1 MNTKKTAASIIITAM
16 VLMTVFTGAA
26 AAKSLYLIA
35 EHHTGQFDAWKI
47 ESNGTATYQATYM
60 LSHVTWPSGVAIDE
74 SSVTLFI
81 TEEGS
86 NTIELVDATTMTSL
100 GSTTAPGASNLAGI
114 EADDAKDIVYTV
126 ERWTDNLFVYDW
138 NPVAKTLTLQA
149 GPMDLQNCAQ
159 GAMGIALDDTTGI
172 LWVADSSSGMV
183 RGYNVTT
190 WNEVQTFTPSQI
202 PCDVAVDK
210 QNGFL
215 YTTAPD
221 GSCSAG
227 AGGSNILVKINITTG
242 TETNVSLGNH
252 GSMGVAVDCD
262 TGLVYVTGGCA
273 GDNLEVW
280 NTSTSPWTQVQDTGV
295 IGNPA
300 GICIPQ
306 KDVEYDEEPPCCP
319 PVPVGPGPSGVT
331 GVPLLTPFGA
341 VLLIGL
347 LAIVGAVGIRRR
359 T

>member
-1 MNTKKTAASIIITAM
+1 MNTKKMAASIIVIAM
-16 VLMTVFTGAA
+16 VVMTVFTGAA

-47 ESNGTATYQATYM
+47 ESDGTALYQATYT
-60 LSHVTWPSGVAIDE
+60 LSHSTDPAGVAIDE

-81 TEEGS
+81 TSEFSGDV
-86 NTIELVDATTMTSL
+86 ELVDATKMTSL
-100 GSTTAPGASNLAGI
+100 GFTTAPGANNLAGI
-114 EADDAKDIVYTV
+114 EADDDANIVYTV
-126 ERWTDNLFVYDW
+126 DRLTDKLYAYDW
-138 NPVAKTLTLQA
+138 DSVAKTLTLRSDF
-149 GPMDLQNCAQ
+149 PKNLPNCT
-159 GAMGIALDDTTGI
+159 GAMGIALDDTTGT
-172 LWVADSSSGMV
+172 LWVADSKSGKV

-190 WNEVQTFTPSQI
+190 WNDIQTFTPSHR

-210 QNGFL
+210 NNGFL

-221 GSCSAG
+221 GTCAPGTS
-227 AGGSNILVKINITTG
+227 GSMTLVKIDITTG
-242 TETNVSLGNH
+242 AETNVSLGNH

-273 GDNLEVW
+273 GDNLEIW
-280 NTSTSPWTQVQDTGV
+280 DTSTSPWTQVQDAGY

-306 KDVEYDEEPPCCP
+306 KDIEYDKPCCV
-319 PVPVGPGPSGVT
+319 PVPVGSGPGVTT

-347 LAIVGAVGIRRR
+347 LAIAGVIGIRRR

>member
-1 MNTKKTAASIIITAM
+1 MNAKKTATFIIVIAM
-16 VLMTVFTGAA
+16 VVMTVFTGAA

-47 ESNGTATYQATYM
+47 ESDGTATYQATYA
-60 LSHVTWPSGVAIDE
+60 LSHAGDPAGVAIDE

-81 TEEGS
+81 TSEFSGA
-86 NTIELVDATTMTSL
+86 IELVDATKMTSL

-114 EADDAKDIVYTV
+114 EADDDSNIVYTV
-126 ERWTDNLFVYDW
+126 DRLTDNLYAYDW
-138 NPVAKTLTLQA
+138 DSTVKTLTLRESVN
-149 GPMDLQNCAQ
+149 LTNCT
-159 GAMGIALDDTTGI
+159 GAMGIALDDTTGT
-172 LWVADSSSGMV
+172 LWVADSSSGKV

-190 WNEVQTFTPSQI
+190 WNEVQNFTPSHC

-221 GSCSAG
+221 GNCALSIT
-227 AGGSNILVKINITTG
+227 GSTTLVKINITTG
-242 TETNVSLGNH
+242 AETNVSLGDY

-262 TGLVYVTGGCA
+262 TGLVYMTGGCN
-273 GDNLEVW
+273 GDTLEVW
-280 NTSTSPWTQVQDTGV
+280 DTSTSPWTQVQNVDA

-306 KDVEYDEEPPCCP
+306 KDVEYDKPCCAPVHVGQGP
-319 PVPVGPGPSGVT
+319 PGAT
-331 GVPLLTPFGA
+331 EVPLLTPFGA

-347 LAIVGAVGIRRR
+347 LAIAGVIGIRRR